1 MAAIDDKITKLETQL
16 KQAKA
21 QRQKV
26 EARKRAAT
34 SKMTRQ
40 QDTRKNPRWCRH
52 PRQSGARRV
61 AERKAARHA
70 GNHANPCR

>member
-40 QDTRKNPRWCRH
+40 QDTRKKSSLVPPSSPKWSAASGRKKSCSPCWKPR
-52 PRQSGARRV
+52 
-61 AERKAARHA
+61 
-70 GNHANPCR
+70 

>member
-1 MAAIDDKITKLETQL
+1 MAAIDATITTLETQL

-40 QDTRKNPRWCRH
+40 QDTRKKILV
-52 PRQSGARRV
+52 GAAILAKV
-61 AERKAARHA
+61 
-70 GNHANPCR
+70 

>member
-40 QDTRKNPRWCRH
+40 QDTRK
-52 PRQSGARRV
+52 
-61 AERKAARHA
+61 
-70 GNHANPCR
+70 